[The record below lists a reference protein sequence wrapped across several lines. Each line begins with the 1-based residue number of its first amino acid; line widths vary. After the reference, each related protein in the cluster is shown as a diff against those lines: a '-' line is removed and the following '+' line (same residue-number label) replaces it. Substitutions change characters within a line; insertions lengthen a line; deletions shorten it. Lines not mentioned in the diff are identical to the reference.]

1 MIEIKNV
8 TKSFDGQLVLD
19 NVCSKI
25 GDGSIYGL
33 IGSNGAGKSTLLNI
47 IDGIYRTDAGG
58 VYVNGAPVYENTV
71 LKNKIAYISDE
82 PYFYNSYTID
92 EMAQFLSV
100 AYPSFTMEKYKEIIS
115 SFPLD
120 PAKKMNTF
128 SKGMKRQAAIALAL
142 SQNPEMLL
150 CDECFDGLD
159 PVVKQLVKRII
170 INEVEQRGMTVV
182 ISSHNLIEM
191 ENLCDTIGILHN
203 NTILVEKSLDSI
215 KGGIHKF
222 QLAFKPMI
230 DPLVLSELDILS
242 VNTDGYLME
251 LVVRGDKESA
261 EKIISI
267 HNPLVMQSKELTLED
282 IFIYEMEA
290 TGYDF
295 SKILL

>member
-8 TKSFDGQLVLD
+8 TKSFDGQIVLD

-25 GDGSIYGL
+25 SDGSIYGL

-47 IDGIYRTDAGG
+47 MDGIYRTDGGG

-100 AYPSFTMEKYKEIIS
+100 AYPSFTMEKYREIIS

-120 PAKKMNTF
+120 PKKKMNTF

-142 SQNPEMLL
+142 SQNPDILL

-170 INEVEQRGMTVV
+170 ISEVESRGMTVV
-182 ISSHNLIEM
+182 ISSHNLPEM

-215 KGGIHKF
+215 KSGIHKF

-230 DPLVLSELDILS
+230 DVSLLSGLDILS

-251 LVVRGDKESA
+251 LVVRGEKDTA
-261 EKIISI
+261 EKFISDL
-267 HNPLVMQSKELTLED
+267 NPVIMQTKELTLED